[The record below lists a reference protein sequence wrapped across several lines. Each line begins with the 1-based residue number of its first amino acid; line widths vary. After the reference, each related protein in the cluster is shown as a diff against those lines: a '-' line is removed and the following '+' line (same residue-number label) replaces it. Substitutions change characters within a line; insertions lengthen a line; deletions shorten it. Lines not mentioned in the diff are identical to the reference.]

1 MSDVKAVCRWQDKMT
16 FNTALD
22 DFNVPM
28 DAKKPIGSDSAPTPK
43 QLVLAAICGCT
54 GMDVISLLKKYKLIV
69 KTFEIEA
76 HASPTDAHPITF
88 KEVKLKYMFQGE
100 LEIEKVKEAV
110 RLSQSKY
117 CSVSAMISKVVPIFY
132 EIYVNQEK
140 VADGKSEFSDL

>member
-22 DFNVPM
+22 DFNVSM

-54 GMDVISLLKKYKLIV
+54 GMDVISLLKKYKQIT

-76 HASPTDAHPITF
+76 HASPTDAHPIAF

-110 RLSQSKY
+110 RLSQTKY
-117 CSVSAMISKVVPIFY
+117 CGVSAMISKAAPIFY

-140 VADGKSEFSDL
+140 VADGKSEFL